1 MLKKIDKNLLDYTK
15 SMSDENQKV
24 DCLVYANNYYFAK
37 RYLKS
42 MYENVDEYP
51 FIKAFGISANIDSIT
66 RIANLT
72 QVKYISSV
80 AKVFAQMNIA
90 KKAMNYENIDK
101 EIFNGSGVNVAIIDT
116 GIAEHVDFCSFDNR
130 ILHFEDFVNGKQ
142 VPYDDNGHGTFV
154 ASVLAG
160 NGFLSGKK
168 FSGIAPK
175 ANIIMCKALDEKGE
189 TGSLTILKAMQWIYD
204 NRERFN
210 IRVVCMS
217 LGSQPLD
224 SGDPLMQGAE
234 ALWNSGIVVVAAAG
248 NSGPERRT
256 IKSPGASGRIITVG
270 ALDDGRNINDVSKN
284 QFSIANFSSRGP
296 SNNFYKPDCLASG
309 VDIVCAS
316 PMGEFYTKMS
326 GTSVSTPIIAGACA
340 ILLQKYPNLNPLQVK
355 SRIINSCDRLSGDRN
370 TEGFG
375 VLNFEKLIK

>member
-15 SMSDENQKV
+15 SMSDVNQKV

-160 NGFLSGKK
+160 NGFLSGKR

>member
-1 MLKKIDKNLLDYTK
+1 MLNKIDKNLLDYTK

-168 FSGIAPK
+168 FSGIASK

-217 LGSQPLD
+217 LGSHL
-224 SGDPLMQGAE
+224 LN
-234 ALWNSGIVVVAAAG
+234 L
-248 NSGPERRT
+248 RT
-256 IKSPGASGRIITVG
+256 HH
-270 ALDDGRNINDVSKN
+270 
-284 QFSIANFSSRGP
+284 
-296 SNNFYKPDCLASG
+296 Y
-309 VDIVCAS
+309 
-316 PMGEFYTKMS
+316 
-326 GTSVSTPIIAGACA
+326 
-340 ILLQKYPNLNPLQVK
+340 
-355 SRIINSCDRLSGDRN
+355 
-370 TEGFG
+370 
-375 VLNFEKLIK
+375 VLC